1 MAETLC
7 REIERF
13 VAESPGN
20 RHPEGAGPYFDAPL
34 VGFAAATDPLF
45 LEYQAIIGPFHWT
58 PQALFAETFGPG
70 SLAQGTVVAWVLP
83 IAEATRRSNRR
94 RDRLPSVPWVHTRA
108 HGEVFNDALR
118 RHVVRALEKQGYRA
132 VAPQLSPHWRRLDDT
147 PVGLASTWSER
158 HAAYAA
164 GLGTFSLND
173 ALITPAGIAHRL
185 GSVVTDRVLPPS
197 PRPYPDYRHNCLF
210 YREGTCGACIA
221 RCPAGAL
228 SEAGHDKEVCRRYT
242 HGTVM
247 AELGPELGVA
257 VTGCGLCQT
266 AVPCE
271 SRAPKGTGTNLQSPR
286 AAPL

>member
-1 MAETLC
+1 MAEALC

-13 VAESPGN
+13 VAESPKN
-20 RHPEGAGPYFDAPL
+20 RHPDGSGPYFDAPL
-34 VGFAAATDPLF
+34 IGFAAAADPLF
-45 LEYQAIIGPFHWT
+45 SEYQTLIGPFHWT
-58 PQALFAETFGPG
+58 PQALFAEAFGSG
-70 SLAQGTVVAWVLP
+70 SLSQGTVIVWVLP
-83 IAEATRRSNRR
+83 IAEATRRSNRC

-108 HGEVFNDALR
+108 HGEAFNDALR
-118 RHVVRALEKQGYRA
+118 RHVVQVLETQGHRA
-132 VAPQLSPHWRRLDDT
+132 VAPQLNPHWRRLDDT

-173 ALITPAGIAHRL
+173 ALITPKGIAHRL
-185 GSVVTDRVLPPS
+185 GSVVTDRVLLPS

-228 SEAGHDKEVCRRYT
+228 SEAGHDKEACRRYT
-242 HGTVM
+242 HGKVM
-247 AELGPELGVA
+247 AELGAELGVA

-271 SRAPKGTGTNLQSPR
+271 SRVPTGTGANLQRPR
-286 AAPL
+286 AAPP